1 MSITRLRNPQENA
14 TSYEVTRL
22 RVVFGLGRLSKVYD
36 SVAYAVYILAGIYVI
51 FWRADGPY
59 SDLGWRSLSLV
70 VFGLRSEM
78 DSRWLVP

>member
-1 MSITRLRNPQENA
+1 M
-14 TSYEVTRL
+14 
-22 RVVFGLGRLSKVYD
+22 RVAFGLSRLSKVYD
-36 SVAYAVYILAGIYVI
+36 SVANGVYILDGIYVI

-70 VFGLRSEM
+70 VLGLRSEM